1 MSVLDFDNSRLKWYR
16 TLVYFYYMI
25 RLLTTV
31 AAGIF
36 YFAFGEILFLKHPL
50 LSPEILIINVI
61 SIWTFS
67 VG

>member
-1 MSVLDFDNSRLKWYR
+1 
-16 TLVYFYYMI
+16 MI
-25 RLLTTV
+25 RLLATV

-36 YFAFGEILFLKHPL
+36 YFAFGEILFFKHPL